1 MATMIRFEGRI
12 HEALNP
18 VARVYVDNTEL
29 AAFKGWADTAK
40 KTILALAVD
49 ETGAPIEH
57 DDGIYPDAWHWEQVT
72 GDIKI
77 FLSAEVLT
85 DDYCIRNKLFE
96 RT

>member
-29 AAFKGWADTAK
+29 AAFKGWADTAE

-49 ETGAPIEH
+49 ESGAPLEH
-57 DDGIYPDAWHWEQVT
+57 DDGIFPDAWHWEWIT

-77 FLSAEVLT
+77 FLSEEVLN
-85 DDYCIRNKLFE
+85 DERCRNNLFK